1 VQDQTITRA
10 ATRRSLSTRLA
21 LTVSLSAAG
30 LFLVGTLWAYWV
42 NESSFTKRFE
52 VDLMAQ
58 THLMRDLVARFDNA
72 SENSASQLIGFL
84 KGKFPSGITLDPSK
98 TVKVGAEDT
107 PMLKAGSGMLNNS
120 FGQVDEFT
128 RETGGK
134 SVATIFVRRDQ
145 DFIRI
150 STSLKKEDGSR
161 AVGTRLDHKHPA
173 FVSLMENQVYSG
185 KAQLFGRDY
194 MTRYEPFTDKSGE
207 VVGIYFI
214 GFEISEPLREVK
226 KLIRDIK
233 IGKTGYAFVID
244 GLGNA
249 IVHPALE
256 GQNIL
261 AAKDADGHDLIKE
274 IVKLKEGVISYS
286 WINKKLGE
294 THARQ
299 KLTTL
304 AYFKSWDWIV
314 ATSCYTEELY
324 SELRGL
330 RNTLLLLAIIVSFVV
345 SLVAYFTIRRALAP
359 VGSIAEVMSQ
369 IGQGDTTRN
378 VDAKLCARPDE
389 IGSLGQAAQ
398 AMSTSLRAVL
408 HDISA
413 GVATLSSSSSKLSSV
428 SGQTSLGVA
437 KVSEKASS
445 VAAAA
450 EEASANTSSLATR
463 MSETTANL
471 VSVSD
476 ATAQMSATV
485 ADIAANS
492 EKARAISKQATS
504 QAQSAASLMQ
514 QMGRAAKEIGKVTES
529 ITNISAQTNLLALNA
544 TIEAARAGAA
554 GKGFAVVANEIK
566 ELAQQTATATEDI
579 KGKIGDVQNS
589 ANGAISDIE
598 GISNIIGEVEAIV
611 ASIATAI
618 EEQAAVT
625 KDVANNIARA
635 SEGVKNAGDQVA
647 QTATVSGSIAQEIA
661 ALSAAATEIR
671 EGGVLVEN
679 SAAELHGL
687 ATHLGILVKKFKT

>member
-1 VQDQTITRA
+1 VQDQIITRA

-58 THLMRDLVARFDNA
+58 TKLMRDVVAKFDYA

-84 KGKFPSGITLDPSK
+84 KGKFPSGITLEPNK

-145 DFIRI
+145 DFVRI

-173 FVSLMENQVYSG
+173 FTSLMENQVYSG

-194 MTRYEPFTDKSGE
+194 MTRYEPFTDKTGA
-207 VVGIYFI
+207 VVGSYFI
-214 GFEISEPLREVK
+214 GFEISEPMREVK
-226 KLIRDIK
+226 KLIREIK
-233 IGKTGYAFVID
+233 IGKTGYAFVLD

-249 IVHPALE
+249 IVHPAKE

-261 AAKDADGHDLIKE
+261 EAKDADGHDLIKE
-274 IVKLKEGVISYS
+274 IVKLKEGVLSYS
-286 WINKKLGE
+286 WINKNLGE

-299 KLTTL
+299 KITTI
-304 AYFKSWDWIV
+304 AYFKPWDWIV
-314 ATSCYTEELY
+314 ATSSYTEELY

-330 RNTLLLLAIIVSFVV
+330 RNTLLLLAIMVSFVV
-345 SLVAYFTIRRALAP
+345 SLVAYYTIRMALAP

-369 IGQGDTTRN
+369 IGQGDTTRD

-389 IGSLGQAAQ
+389 IGSLGRATQ
-398 AMSTSLRAVL
+398 AMSASLRAVL
-408 HDISA
+408 HDITA
-413 GVATLSSSSSKLSSV
+413 GVGTLSSSSSKLSSV
-428 SGQTSLGVA
+428 SGQTSLGVT

-450 EEASANTSSLATR
+450 EEASANTGNLAAR

-579 KGKIGDVQNS
+579 KGKIGDVQTS

-687 ATHLGILVKKFKT
+687 ATHLGTLVKKFKT